1 MSKKII
7 RLAHLSFFSFVL
19 FINAPPV
26 LNKKDNFYLWIEYYK
41 TFISVIYTFR
51 GQARVISSCNYSLM
65 LNSKAG
71 TNPGPISPTFLV
83 PMQSSFCADNF

>member
-1 MSKKII
+1 MSKE
-7 RLAHLSFFSFVL
+7 L
-19 FINAPPV
+19 
-26 LNKKDNFYLWIEYYK
+26 YK
-41 TFISVIYTFR
+41 TGPLVFLLFCFIYKCATCLKQKRQFLSLDRVLQNFISVIYTFR

-83 PMQSSFCADNF
+83 PKQSSFCADNF